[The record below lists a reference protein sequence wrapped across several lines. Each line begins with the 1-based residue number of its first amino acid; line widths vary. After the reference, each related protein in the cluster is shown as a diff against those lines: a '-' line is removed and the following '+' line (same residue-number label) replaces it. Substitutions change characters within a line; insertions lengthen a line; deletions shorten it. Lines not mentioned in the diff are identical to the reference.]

1 MSRIGFEGLLQ
12 GCGSLLELTSMK
24 FVLTLL
30 VTQSSFVRLLAA
42 GRGWWTT
49 LRITSAISGFGTPK
63 AHSRSTFPTESTFL
77 NETRCKLMD
86 GATRER
92 LLEHG

>member
-1 MSRIGFEGLLQ
+1 
-12 GCGSLLELTSMK
+12 MK

-30 VTQSSFVRLLAA
+30 VTHSSFVRLLAV

-92 LLEHG
+92 LLEYG